1 MRIVAHLGDEGVRA
15 NGEIGERNR
24 LRTHEME
31 PIQHR

>member
-1 MRIVAHLGDEGVRA
+1 VRA